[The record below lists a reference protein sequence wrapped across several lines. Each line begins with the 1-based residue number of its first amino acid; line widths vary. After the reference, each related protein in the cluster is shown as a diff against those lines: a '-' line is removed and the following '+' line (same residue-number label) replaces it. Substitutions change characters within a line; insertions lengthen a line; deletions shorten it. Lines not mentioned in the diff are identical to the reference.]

1 MANRKNVHIVQR
13 DNGWG
18 TLREGGQRATQV
30 YDTQAQAIQ
39 AGRQM
44 ARQGQGELLIHG
56 ENGRI
61 RARDSYG
68 NDPCPPEGQQ
78 MITFDIKMPSVDDLM
93 RAAME
98 KVEQQITEAAQEAAA
113 PHGGVKVQFARD
125 SEGNLVSVEFEGS
138 EAAVEAAQAAV
149 AD

>member
-30 YDTQAQAIQ
+30 YDTQSQAIQ

-44 ARQGQGELLIHG
+44 AREGQGELLIHG

-68 NDPCPPEGQQ
+68 NDPCPRR
-78 MITFDIKMPSVDDLM
+78 TANDDF
-93 RAAME
+93 RY
-98 KVEQQITEAAQEAAA
+98 QDAQ
-113 PHGGVKVQFARD
+113 RR
-125 SEGNLVSVEFEGS
+125 
-138 EAAVEAAQAAV
+138 
-149 AD
+149 